1 MSSGTASRNHIVAN
15 PEGLSAAAVLAA
27 FGDWLDQRL
36 AEAMRLDMDLAFR
49 DRPFDVEIGRAPALV
64 GWEHRYLQPG
74 APAPKGKMWTVYRL
88 QDQAGRPAPLRQ
100 RASRPFDDYA
110 DTVTPLLGELGY
122 LGVFDGEPALFPG
135 VGGR

>member
-1 MSSGTASRNHIVAN
+1 MSSGSTSRNHIVAN
-15 PEGLSAAAVLAA
+15 PEGLSATSVLMA
-27 FGDWLDQRL
+27 FGEWLDQRL

-49 DRPFDVEIGRAPALV
+49 DRPFDIEIGRTPALV

-74 APAPKGKMWTVYRL
+74 APAPRGKMWTVYRL
-88 QDQAGRPAPLRQ
+88 QDQTGRPAVLPRH
-100 RASRPFDDYA
+100 ADDYA

-135 VGGR
+135 VGNR

>member
-1 MSSGTASRNHIVAN
+1 MRSGTASRNHIVAN
-15 PEGLSAAAVLAA
+15 PEGLSAASVLAA

-49 DRPFDVEIGRAPALV
+49 DRPFDIEIGRTPPLV

-74 APAPKGKMWTVYRL
+74 APAPHGKMWTVYRL
-88 QDQAGRPAPLRQ
+88 QDQAGRPAPLHQ
-100 RASRPFDDYA
+100 HADDYA
-110 DTVTPLLGELGY
+110 DTLTLLGELGY

-135 VGGR
+135 VGRR

>member
-15 PEGLSAAAVLAA
+15 PEGLSATVVLAA

-49 DRPFDVEIGRAPALV
+49 DRPFDVEIGRAPPLV
-64 GWEHRYLQPG
+64 GWEHRYLRPG
-74 APAPKGKMWTVYRL
+74 APAPHGKMWTVYRL
-88 QDQAGRPAPLRQ
+88 QDQTGRPASLHQ
-100 RASRPFDDYA
+100 HADDYA
-110 DTVTPLLGELGY
+110 DTLTPLLGELGY

-135 VGGR
+135 VGTR

>member
-1 MSSGTASRNHIVAN
+1 MRSGTTSRNHIVSN
-15 PEGLSAAAVLAA
+15 PEGLSAASVLLA
-27 FGDWLDQRL
+27 FGEWLDQRL

-49 DRPFDVEIGRAPALV
+49 DRPFDIEIGRSPALV
-64 GWEHRYLQPG
+64 GWEHLYLTPG

-88 QDQAGRPAPLRQ
+88 QDQTGRPAALP
-100 RASRPFDDYA
+100 AHADDYA